1 MAQVNKQ
8 QRLTGS
14 FHTRVAYSSLNDM
27 IKSVYAEDKPMTL
40 RQVSNR
46 GFFDTN
52 TVTAA
57 LRENTQSGALAT
69 FKIGPINY
77 YASPYAALT
86 SKGPTFTNFVSEI
99 VKNALWKGRHRV
111 NALTEKIFDLAGG

>member
-1 MAQVNKQ
+1 MAQVNIL

-14 FHTRVAYSSLNDM
+14 LQTRVDYSSLNDM
-27 IKSVYAEDKPMTL
+27 IMSVYAEDKPLTL

-57 LRENTQSGALAT
+57 LQENTQNGTLAT
-69 FKIGPINY
+69 FKIGPLNY
-77 YASPYAALT
+77 YASPYTALT
-86 SKGPTFTNFVSEI
+86 SKRPTFTNFASEF
-99 VKNALWKGRHRV
+99 VKNALWKGRRRV
-111 NALTEKIFDLAGG
+111 KALTEKFFDRAGG